1 MKNTIKLFAILTFV
15 VAIFAFSCTN
25 SESTKTVTNSNANST
40 QSVDK
45 QTYKSVG
52 VIKKIDAENGKL
64 TVDHEDIP
72 GYMSPMEMT
81 EPVKDR
87 AMLET
92 VKAGDKVEF
101 EIERTGSKIVFTKL
115 TKTGEVAVLNG
126 AEIYKTNCA
135 TCHGE
140 KGEGAKKGIS
150 LITGHALDHSEED
163 FVKTVTNGKSEGKEN
178 KIPSF
183 KEKLTAEQ
191 INEVVKFVRT
201 EIQKDA
207 VKDGKKKEN
216 HHHSH

>member
-15 VAIFAFSCTN
+15 VAIFAFACTN

-81 EPVKDR
+81 EPVKDK

-92 VKAGDKVEF
+92 VKIGDKVEF
-101 EIERTGSKIVFTKL
+101 ELERTGEKLLITKL
-115 TKTGEVAVLNG
+115 NKIGEVAVLNA

-135 TCHGE
+135 ECHGD

-150 LITGHALDHSEED
+150 FLKGHALDHSEED
-163 FVKTVTNGKSEGKEN
+163 FIKTVTNGKNKDKEN
-178 KIPSF
+178 KMPAF

-191 INEVVKFVRT
+191 INEVVKFVRN

-207 VKDGKKKEN
+207 VKESGKKG
-216 HHHSH
+216 HHH